1 MKLFKIHSMREKFQV
16 NKWHVFLQKKSMVM
30 VISPPPPSAITKSHC
45 ILQTIKILLFL
56 ERIFVSYICAKQDP
70 LF

>member
-16 NKWHVFLQKKSMVM
+16 NKWQVFLQKKKYGDGNST
-30 VISPPPPSAITKSHC
+30 PTPSAITKSHC

-56 ERIFVSYICAKQDP
+56 ECIFVSYICAKQDP

>member
-1 MKLFKIHSMREKFQV
+1 MKLFKIHGMRAKFKV
-16 NKWHVFLQKKSMVM
+16 NKWQVSLQKKSMVM

>member
-1 MKLFKIHSMREKFQV
+1 MAGLSPEKKYGDGNFT
-16 NKWHVFLQKKSMVM
+16 
-30 VISPPPPSAITKSHC
+30 PTPAAITKSHC

-56 ERIFVSYICAKQDP
+56 ERIFVSYFCAKQNP